1 MALKTDY
8 KDDVLDT
15 SVNEKRV
22 YNLVDQSGNT
32 VMSGLSLEDVTTYL
46 QKGDEFGAQ
55 ELNEITSKIN
65 EIETSVA
72 SKANSSD
79 LSNYFLKTTA
89 KSQVLTFTNKTV
101 ATSAWK
107 SSSNEDF
114 PYYADVSCSGVTTSY
129 VPNVNFSLAD
139 ANSGIFSTVC
149 ESVSG
154 AVRIYA
160 SEKPTATVTIP
171 TIQCIKSV

>member
-15 SVNEKRV
+15 SVNMVRKF
-22 YNLVDQSGNT
+22 NLVDTEGNI
-32 VMSGLSLEDVTTYL
+32 VMENVSLQDITEYSQT
-46 QKGDEFGAQ
+46 GDSFGAGDINQ
-55 ELNEITSKIN
+55 ITKQVN
-65 EIETSVA
+65 
-72 SKANSSD
+72 D
-79 LSNYFLKTTA
+79 LA
-89 KSQVLTFTNKTV
+89 AQVLTFTSKTV

-114 PYYADVSCSGVTTSY
+114 PYYADVTCSGVTTSY
-129 VPNVNFSLAD
+129 VPTVNFSLSD

-149 ESVSG
+149 ESRSD

>member
-15 SVNEKRV
+15 SVNTQRK
-22 YNLVDQSGNT
+22 YNMIQNDDGT
-32 VMSGLSLEDVTTYL
+32 VSFEDVTEYL
-46 QKGDEFGAQ
+46 QTGDSFGAQ
-55 ELNEITSKIN
+55 EIN
-65 EIETSVA
+65 ELVGR
-72 SKANSSD
+72 
-79 LSNYFLKTTA
+79 
-89 KSQVLTFTNKTV
+89 VLTVTNVSV

-114 PYYADVSCSGVTTSY
+114 PYYADVTCSGVTTSY
-129 VPNVNFSLAD
+129 VPTVNFSLSD

-149 ESVSG
+149 ESRSD